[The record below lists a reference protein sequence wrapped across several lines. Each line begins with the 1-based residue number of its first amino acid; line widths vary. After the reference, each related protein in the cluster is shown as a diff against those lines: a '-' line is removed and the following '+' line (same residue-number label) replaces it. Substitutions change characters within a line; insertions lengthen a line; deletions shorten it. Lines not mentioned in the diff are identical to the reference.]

1 MKGTSLKYLTHEG
14 FRNVWVNRLMS
25 LASVT
30 VLMACLIIMGA
41 GIMIYFNINNVVDKV
56 QSQNVVMV
64 YVADDASEDETT
76 QIGTSLKGI
85 SNVESCEFVPK
96 EVAFQEQ
103 IQSMGGDAALFEG
116 FDEIPLPDAYKV
128 TVKDLSQFE
137 NTVSQIKQINKVDSV
152 RENSDL
158 ASKLLSLRHAVS
170 IVSVGLVIMLF
181 LVALFI
187 ISNTIRITM
196 FSRKLEISIMK
207 AVGATN
213 WFIRWPFMI
222 EGMILGTI
230 SGIVSLGVLWG
241 LYAVAEK
248 VFAQTLSLIGF
259 SLVPFSGY
267 WWQILLV
274 FVAIG
279 LFTGGFGSLV
289 SMAKYLKEQGAWS
302 LMTKTVSKEL

>member
-289 SMAKYLKEQGAWS
+289 SMTKYLKEQGS
-302 LMTKTVSKEL
+302 VVSDD

>member
-64 YVADDASEDETT
+64 YVADDATDDETT

-170 IVSVGLVIMLF
+170 IVSVGLVVMLF

-259 SLVPFSGY
+259 SLVPFSEY

-289 SMAKYLKEQGAWS
+289 SMAKYLKEQGS
-302 LMTKTVSKEL
+302 VVSDD

>member
-137 NTVSQIKQINKVDSV
+137 TTVSQIKQINKVDSV

-170 IVSVGLVIMLF
+170 IVSVGLVVMLF

-207 AVGATN
+207 AVGAII
-213 WFIRWPFMI
+213 WFIRWPWMI

-289 SMAKYLKEQGAWS
+289 SMAKYLKEQGS
-302 LMTKTVSKEL
+302 VVSDD

>member
-85 SNVESCEFVPK
+85 SNVEICEFVPK

-259 SLVPFSGY
+259 SLVPFSEY

-289 SMAKYLKEQGAWS
+289 SMAKYLKEQGS
-302 LMTKTVSKEL
+302 VVSDD

>member
-64 YVADDASEDETT
+64 YVADDATEDEAT
-76 QIGTSLKGI
+76 QIGTSLEGI

-96 EVAFQEQ
+96 EVSFQEQ

-259 SLVPFSGY
+259 SLVPFSEY

-289 SMAKYLKEQGAWS
+289 SMAKYLKEQGS
-302 LMTKTVSKEL
+302 VVSDD

>member
-259 SLVPFSGY
+259 SLVPFSEY

-289 SMAKYLKEQGAWS
+289 SMAKYLKEQRS
-302 LMTKTVSKEL
+302 VVSDD

>member
-213 WFIRWPFMI
+213 WFVRWPFMI

-259 SLVPFSGY
+259 SLVPFSEY

-289 SMAKYLKEQGAWS
+289 SMAKYLKEQGS
-302 LMTKTVSKEL
+302 VVSDD

>member
-116 FDEIPLPDAYKV
+116 FDEIPLPDVYKV

-170 IVSVGLVIMLF
+170 IVSVGLVVMLF

-289 SMAKYLKEQGAWS
+289 SMAKYLKEQGS
-302 LMTKTVSKEL
+302 VVSDD

>member
-56 QSQNVVMV
+56 QSQNVVIV

-259 SLVPFSGY
+259 SLVPFSEY

-289 SMAKYLKEQGAWS
+289 SMAKYLKEQGS
-302 LMTKTVSKEL
+302 VVSDD

>member
-170 IVSVGLVIMLF
+170 IVSVGLVVMLF

-259 SLVPFSGY
+259 SLVPFSEY

-289 SMAKYLKEQGAWS
+289 SMAKYLKEQES
-302 LMTKTVSKEL
+302 VVSDD

>member
-137 NTVSQIKQINKVDSV
+137 NTVSQI
-152 RENSDL
+152 
-158 ASKLLSLRHAVS
+158 
-170 IVSVGLVIMLF
+170 
-181 LVALFI
+181 
-187 ISNTIRITM
+187 
-196 FSRKLEISIMK
+196 SR
-207 AVGATN
+207 
-213 WFIRWPFMI
+213 
-222 EGMILGTI
+222 
-230 SGIVSLGVLWG
+230 
-241 LYAVAEK
+241 
-248 VFAQTLSLIGF
+248 
-259 SLVPFSGY
+259 
-267 WWQILLV
+267 
-274 FVAIG
+274 
-279 LFTGGFGSLV
+279 
-289 SMAKYLKEQGAWS
+289 
-302 LMTKTVSKEL
+302 

>member
-64 YVADDASEDETT
+64 YVADDASEEETT
-76 QIGTSLKGI
+76 QISTSLKGI

-259 SLVPFSGY
+259 SLVPFSEY
-267 WWQILLV
+267 WWQILFV

-289 SMAKYLKEQGAWS
+289 SMAKYLKEQGS
-302 LMTKTVSKEL
+302 VVSDD

>member
-196 FSRKLEISIMK
+196 FSRKLEFSIMK

-289 SMAKYLKEQGAWS
+289 SMAKYLKEQGS
-302 LMTKTVSKEL
+302 VVSDD

>member
-116 FDEIPLPDAYKV
+116 LDEIPLPDAYKV

-289 SMAKYLKEQGAWS
+289 SMAKYLKEQGS
-302 LMTKTVSKEL
+302 VVSDD

>member
-14 FRNVWVNRLMS
+14 FRNVWVNHLMS

-259 SLVPFSGY
+259 SLVPFSEY

-289 SMAKYLKEQGAWS
+289 SMAKYLKEQGS
-302 LMTKTVSKEL
+302 VVSDD

>member
-41 GIMIYFNINNVVDKV
+41 GIMIFFNINTLLDSV

-64 YVADDASEDETT
+64 YVADDATEDETA
-76 QIGTSLKGI
+76 QIGSSLNNIGNI
-85 SNVESCEFVPK
+85 ESCEFVPK
-96 EVAFQEQ
+96 EEAFQKQ
-103 IQSMGGDAALFEG
+103 IESMGGDSALFEG
-116 FDEIPLPDAYKV
+116 FDESPLPDAYKV

-137 NTVSQIKQINKVDSV
+137 NTVSQIKQIDKVDSV
-152 RENSDL
+152 RENSNL

-170 IVSVGLVIMLF
+170 IVSIGLVVMLF
-181 LVALFI
+181 LVAVFI
-187 ISNTIRITM
+187 IANTIRITM

-241 LYAVAEK
+241 LYALAEK
-248 VFAQTLSLIGF
+248 AFSQTLSLLGF
-259 SLVPFSGY
+259 KLVPFTEY

-289 SMAKYLKEQGAWS
+289 SMGKYLKEQGS
-302 LMTKTVSKEL
+302 VVSDD

>member
-85 SNVESCEFVPK
+85 SNVENCEFVPK

-259 SLVPFSGY
+259 SLVPFSEY

-289 SMAKYLKEQGAWS
+289 SMAKYLKEQGS
-302 LMTKTVSKEL
+302 VVSDD

>member
-259 SLVPFSGY
+259 SLVPFIEY

-289 SMAKYLKEQGAWS
+289 SMAKYLKEQGS
-302 LMTKTVSKEL
+302 VVSDD

>member
-64 YVADDASEDETT
+64 YVADDATEDETT

-289 SMAKYLKEQGAWS
+289 SMAKYLKEQGS
-302 LMTKTVSKEL
+302 VVSDD

>member
-128 TVKDLSQFE
+128 TVKDLSQFG

-170 IVSVGLVIMLF
+170 IVSVGLVVMLF

-259 SLVPFSGY
+259 SLVPFSEY

-289 SMAKYLKEQGAWS
+289 SMAKYLKEQGS
-302 LMTKTVSKEL
+302 VVSDD

>member
-230 SGIVSLGVLWG
+230 SGIVSLGVLCG

-259 SLVPFSGY
+259 SLVPFSEY

-289 SMAKYLKEQGAWS
+289 SMAKYLKEQGS
-302 LMTKTVSKEL
+302 VVSDD

>member
-56 QSQNVVMV
+56 QSQIVVMV

-85 SNVESCEFVPK
+85 SNVENCEFVPK

-137 NTVSQIKQINKVDSV
+137 TTVSQIKQINKVDSV

-170 IVSVGLVIMLF
+170 IVSVGLVVMLF

-289 SMAKYLKEQGAWS
+289 SMAKYLKEQGS
-302 LMTKTVSKEL
+302 VVSDD

>member
-116 FDEIPLPDAYKV
+116 FDEIPLPDAYEV

-259 SLVPFSGY
+259 SLVPFSEY

-289 SMAKYLKEQGAWS
+289 SMAKYLKEQGS
-302 LMTKTVSKEL
+302 VVSDD

>member
-41 GIMIYFNINNVVDKV
+41 GIMIFFNINTLLDSV

-64 YVADDASEDETT
+64 YVADDASEDETA
-76 QIGTSLKGI
+76 QIGSSLNNIGNI
-85 SNVESCEFVPK
+85 ESCEFVPK
-96 EVAFQEQ
+96 EEAFQKQ
-103 IQSMGGDAALFEG
+103 IESMGGDSALFEG
-116 FDEIPLPDAYKV
+116 FDESPLPDAYKV

-137 NTVSQIKQINKVDSV
+137 NTVSQIKQIDKVDSV

-170 IVSVGLVIMLF
+170 IVSIGLVVMLF
-181 LVALFI
+181 LVAVFI
-187 ISNTIRITM
+187 IANTIRITM

-230 SGIVSLGVLWG
+230 SGVVSLGVLWG
-241 LYAVAEK
+241 LYALAEK
-248 VFAQTLSLIGF
+248 AFSQTLSLLGF
-259 SLVPFSGY
+259 KLVPFTEY

-289 SMAKYLKEQGAWS
+289 SMGKYLKEQGS
-302 LMTKTVSKEL
+302 VVSDD

>member
-25 LASVT
+25 IASVT

-41 GIMIYFNINNVVDKV
+41 GIMIFFNINTLLDSV

-64 YVADDASEDETT
+64 YVADDASEDETAAVGSSLNN
-76 QIGTSLKGI
+76 IGNI
-85 SNVESCEFVPK
+85 ESCEFVPK
-96 EVAFQEQ
+96 EEAFQKQ
-103 IQSMGGDAALFEG
+103 IQSMGGDSALFEG
-116 FDEIPLPDAYKV
+116 FDESPLPDAYKV

-137 NTVSQIKQINKVDSV
+137 NTVSQIKQIDKVDSV

-170 IVSVGLVIMLF
+170 IVSIGLVAMLF
-181 LVALFI
+181 LVAVFI
-187 ISNTIRITM
+187 IANTIRITM

-230 SGIVSLGVLWG
+230 SGVVSLGVLWG
-241 LYAVAEK
+241 LYAIAEK
-248 VFAQTLSLIGF
+248 AFSQTLSLLGF
-259 SLVPFSGY
+259 KLVPFTEY

-289 SMAKYLKEQGAWS
+289 SMGKYLKEQGS
-302 LMTKTVSKEL
+302 VVSDD

>member
-64 YVADDASEDETT
+64 YVADDVSEDETT

-289 SMAKYLKEQGAWS
+289 SMAKYLKEQGS
-302 LMTKTVSKEL
+302 VVSDD

>member
-76 QIGTSLKGI
+76 QIGTSLEGI

-170 IVSVGLVIMLF
+170 IVSVGLVVMLF

-248 VFAQTLSLIGF
+248 VFAQILSLIGF
-259 SLVPFSGY
+259 SLVPFSEY

-289 SMAKYLKEQGAWS
+289 SMAKYLKEQGS
-302 LMTKTVSKEL
+302 VVSDD

>member
-1 MKGTSLKYLTHEG
+1 
-14 FRNVWVNRLMS
+14 
-25 LASVT
+25 
-30 VLMACLIIMGA
+30 
-41 GIMIYFNINNVVDKV
+41 
-56 QSQNVVMV
+56 
-64 YVADDASEDETT
+64 
-76 QIGTSLKGI
+76 
-85 SNVESCEFVPK
+85 
-96 EVAFQEQ
+96 
-103 IQSMGGDAALFEG
+103 
-116 FDEIPLPDAYKV
+116 
-128 TVKDLSQFE
+128 
-137 NTVSQIKQINKVDSV
+137 
-152 RENSDL
+152 
-158 ASKLLSLRHAVS
+158 
-170 IVSVGLVIMLF
+170 MLF

-267 WWQILLV
+267 WYEYFSYLL
-274 FVAIG
+274 
-279 LFTGGFGSLV
+279 
-289 SMAKYLKEQGAWS
+289 Q
-302 LMTKTVSKEL
+302 

>member
-85 SNVESCEFVPK
+85 SNVENCEFVPK

-137 NTVSQIKQINKVDSV
+137 TTVSQIKQINKVDSV

-170 IVSVGLVIMLF
+170 IVSVGLVVMLF

-289 SMAKYLKEQGAWS
+289 SMAKYLKEQGS
-302 LMTKTVSKEL
+302 VVSDD

>member
-103 IQSMGGDAALFEG
+103 IQSMSGDAALFEG

-259 SLVPFSGY
+259 SLVPFSEY

-289 SMAKYLKEQGAWS
+289 SMAKYLKEQGS
-302 LMTKTVSKEL
+302 VVSDD

>member
-64 YVADDASEDETT
+64 YVADDATEDETT

-137 NTVSQIKQINKVDSV
+137 TTVSQIKQINKVDSV

-289 SMAKYLKEQGAWS
+289 SMAKYLKEQGS
-302 LMTKTVSKEL
+302 VVSDD

>member
-85 SNVESCEFVPK
+85 SNVESCELVPK

-259 SLVPFSGY
+259 SLVPFSEY

-289 SMAKYLKEQGAWS
+289 SMAKYLKEQGS
-302 LMTKTVSKEL
+302 VVSDD

>member
-170 IVSVGLVIMLF
+170 IVSVGLVVMLF

-289 SMAKYLKEQGAWS
+289 SMAKYLKEKGS
-302 LMTKTVSKEL
+302 VVSDD

>member
-64 YVADDASEDETT
+64 YVADDASEDEAT

-230 SGIVSLGVLWG
+230 SGIVSMGVLWG

-259 SLVPFSGY
+259 SLVPFSEY

-289 SMAKYLKEQGAWS
+289 SMAKYLKEQGS
-302 LMTKTVSKEL
+302 VVSDD

>member
-222 EGMILGTI
+222 GGMILGTI

-259 SLVPFSGY
+259 SLVPFSEY

-289 SMAKYLKEQGAWS
+289 SMAKYLKEQGS
-302 LMTKTVSKEL
+302 VVSDD

>member
-289 SMAKYLKEQGAWS
+289 SMAKYLKVQGGV
-302 LMTKTVSKEL
+302 VSDD

>member
-248 VFAQTLSLIGF
+248 VLAQTLSLIGF
-259 SLVPFSGY
+259 SLVPFSEY

-289 SMAKYLKEQGAWS
+289 SMAKYLKEQGS
-302 LMTKTVSKEL
+302 VVSDD

>member
-41 GIMIYFNINNVVDKV
+41 GIMIFFNINTLLDSV

-64 YVADDASEDETT
+64 YVADDATEDETA
-76 QIGTSLKGI
+76 QIGSSLNNIGNI
-85 SNVESCEFVPK
+85 ESCEFVPK
-96 EVAFQEQ
+96 EEAFQKQ
-103 IQSMGGDAALFEG
+103 IESMGGDSALFEG
-116 FDEIPLPDAYKV
+116 FDESPLPDAYKV

-137 NTVSQIKQINKVDSV
+137 NTVSQIKQIDKVDSV

-170 IVSVGLVIMLF
+170 IVSIGLVVMLF
-181 LVALFI
+181 LVAVFI
-187 ISNTIRITM
+187 IANTIRITM

-230 SGIVSLGVLWG
+230 SGIVSLGVLCG
-241 LYAVAEK
+241 LYALAEK
-248 VFAQTLSLIGF
+248 AFSQTLSLLGF
-259 SLVPFSGY
+259 KLVPFTEY

-289 SMAKYLKEQGAWS
+289 SMGKYLKEQGS
-302 LMTKTVSKEL
+302 VVSDD

>member
-196 FSRKLEISIMK
+196 LSRKLEISIMK

-267 WWQILLV
+267 WWRILLV

-289 SMAKYLKEQGAWS
+289 SMAKYLKEQGS
-302 LMTKTVSKEL
+302 VVSDD

>member
-64 YVADDASEDETT
+64 YVADDATEDETT

-116 FDEIPLPDAYKV
+116 FDEIPLPDTYKV

-170 IVSVGLVIMLF
+170 IVSVGLVVMLF

-259 SLVPFSGY
+259 SLVPFSEY

-289 SMAKYLKEQGAWS
+289 SMAKYLKEQGS
-302 LMTKTVSKEL
+302 VVSDD